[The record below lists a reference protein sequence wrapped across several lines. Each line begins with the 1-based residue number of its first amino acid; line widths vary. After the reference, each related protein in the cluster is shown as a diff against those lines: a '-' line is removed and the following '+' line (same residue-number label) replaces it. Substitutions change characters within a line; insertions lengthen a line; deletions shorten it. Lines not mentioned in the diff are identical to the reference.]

1 VTVATARTTTGTT
14 GTARTPRRRFSRQTV
29 VFIWTTLLAI
39 TVGIAFLVPLWWT
52 FMNSLRPGA
61 ETFSYLNPLQWQ
73 TFLTLTP
80 NLDNY
85 AALIGS
91 ELWRAILNSLFVSVV
106 TVVVGLAVCASAAF
120 GLSAFRFRGQAALF
134 SVVILSFLIPFDAIA
149 IPLASMFRDWSLQ
162 NTFLGLILP
171 GIGNGMAIFLLRTF
185 FLAIPEELVEAGRLD
200 GLGWWGIFTRIYL
213 PLSRPALI
221 GAGLMLFLFQWQAYV
236 WPLLMGT
243 DEEHI
248 LGPVALSNL
257 QGQFQVDYGVLFAA
271 SIVLILIPLAII
283 LGFQRYFIQSVST
296 TGLK

>member
-1 VTVATARTTTGTT
+1 MTTTHSTT
-14 GTARTPRRRFSRQTV
+14 PSRFSRRTV
-29 VFIWTTLLAI
+29 LYWWTTLLAV
-39 TVGIAFLVPLWWT
+39 TVGIAFLIPLWWT
-52 FMNSLRPGA
+52 FINSLRPGS

-73 TFLTLTP
+73 TFFTTAP
-80 NLDNY
+80 SLDNY
-85 AALIGS
+85 LALLDSDLG
-91 ELWRAILNSLFVSVV
+91 RAILNSLFVSVV
-106 TVVVGLAVCASAAF
+106 TVAVGLAVCATAAF
-120 GLSAFRFRGQAALF
+120 GLSAFKFRGQGALF

-149 IPLASMFRDWSLQ
+149 IPLADMFRDWNLQ

-213 PLSRPALI
+213 PLSRPSLI

-243 DEEHI
+243 DDDHI

-271 SIVLILIPLAII
+271 SMVLVLIPLAII

>member
-1 VTVATARTTTGTT
+1 MTTATTRRT
-14 GTARTPRRRFSRQTV
+14 RFSRRTV
-29 VFIWTTLLAI
+29 IYIWSTLLAI

-52 FMNSLRPGA
+52 FINSLRPGA
-61 ETFSYLNPLQWQ
+61 ETFSYLNPLTWQ
-73 TFLTLTP
+73 TFFTLTP
-80 NLDNY
+80 TLDNY
-85 AALIGS
+85 IALLDS
-91 ELWRAILNSLFVSVV
+91 DLWRAILNSLFVSVV
-106 TVVVGLAVCASAAF
+106 TVVAGLVVCATAAY
-120 GLSAFRFRGQAALF
+120 GLSAFRFRGRGVLF

-149 IPLASMFRDWSLQ
+149 IPLASMFRDWNLQ
-162 NTFLGLILP
+162 NTFIGLILP

-213 PLSRPALI
+213 PLSRPSLI

-243 DEEHI
+243 DEAHI
-248 LGPVALSNL
+248 HGPVALSNM

-271 SIVLILIPLAII
+271 SMILVLIPLAII

>member
-1 VTVATARTTTGTT
+1 MDSMTPAVRRRRTAPAPRRVSHSAVVTV
-14 GTARTPRRRFSRQTV
+14 
-29 VFIWTTLLAI
+29 WTTLLVI
-39 TVGIAFLVPLWWT
+39 VVGLAFFLPLWWT
-52 FMNSLRPGA
+52 FVNSLRPGA
-61 ETFSYLNPLQWQ
+61 ETFRYLAPLSWE
-73 TFLTLTP
+73 TFFTLTP
-80 NLDNY
+80 TADNY
-85 AALIGS
+85 LVLLDSDLG
-91 ELWRAILNSLFVSVV
+91 RAIGNSLLVSLV
-106 TVVVGLAVCASAAF
+106 TVAAGLVVCSTAAF
-120 GLSAFRFRGQAALF
+120 GLSAFRFRGQGALF
-134 SVVILSFLIPFDAIA
+134 AVVILSFLIPFDAIA
-149 IPLASMFRDWSLQ
+149 IPLASMFRDWHLQ

-185 FLAIPEELVEAGRLD
+185 FLAIPDELVEAGRLD

-243 DEEHI
+243 DREHI

-271 SIVLILIPLAII
+271 SMVLVVIPLAII
-283 LGFQRYFIQSVST
+283 LGFQRYFIQSVTT